1 MLLWIAIG
9 GYLFGVLGVA
19 VALGARLRIAS
30 LERERVQYRRMYR
43 GALRGERSL
52 ARTDVENR
60 PLPKARPLRQ

>member
-9 GYLFGVLGVA
+9 GYLVGVLGVA

-30 LERERVQYRRMYR
+30 LEQERVHYSRLYR

-52 ARTDVENR
+52 VRTDVEAR